1 MAARPA
7 ALAITLGALLWGG
20 AAAGE
25 TGLHDIVPR
34 FDAGP
39 GCALAA
45 HRRGERIAFAASGL
59 ADIERGSAIDGDT
72 LFYAASVSKQFTALA
87 IAQLTVQGRL
97 SLDDDVRLHVP
108 ELPVYRNTVTVRMLL
123 NHSAGLRDSLSLL
136 RLGGH
141 ESVSRATMAQALELQ
156 LAQQDTNFPPGTSTA
171 YSNGGYLLL
180 AEIVHRVS
188 GEGFADYVKR
198 HILEPLGM
206 SDSFVLDGAAPA
218 SGHLAGGYVLRD
230 SGFERRDTYPRFGGS
245 GGLMLTLN
253 DLARYEYDIEQ
264 GHRVWTP
271 DVARIMTEA
280 GSLADGS
287 PAFRD
292 DTGFVFAAGLM
303 LGTRLGHPV
312 IQHGG
317 GAEAFRHLFVRLPEQ
332 GLGIAFFCNRSDQ
345 PVQEMMDA
353 AIAALVGPAP
363 GFAAEGP
370 SPGRYRSGELLATYY
385 LSGSGNALQLK
396 IVRDEAAHEP
406 HTVELLRREAGRY
419 EGSGITLLHE
429 AGERGFRLETSR
441 ARAIAVAPDPD
452 VAGN

>member
-1 MAARPA
+1 MTARPK
-7 ALAITLGALLWGG
+7 ALALALGAFLWGV

-25 TGLHDIVPR
+25 TDLHEVLPR
-34 FDAGP
+34 FDAAP

-45 HRRGERIAFAASGL
+45 HRRGERIAFTASGL
-59 ADIERGSAIDGDT
+59 ADIERGSHIDGDT

-87 IAQLTVQGRL
+87 IAQLVVKDRL

-108 ELPVYRNTVTVRMLL
+108 ELPVYRGVVTVRMLL

-141 ESVSRATMAQALELQ
+141 ESVARATMGQALELQ
-156 LAQQDTNFPPGTSTA
+156 LAQQDTNFVPGSDTG

-180 AEIVHRVS
+180 AEIVQRVS
-188 GEGFADYVKR
+188 GEGFANYVKR
-198 HILEPLGM
+198 QILDPLGM
-206 SDSFVLDGAAPA
+206 SDSFVLDGAEPA
-218 SGHLAGGYVLRD
+218 SEHLARGYVLRD

-264 GHRVWTP
+264 GQRVWTP
-271 DVARIMTEA
+271 EIARIMTEA
-280 GSLADGS
+280 GSLADGT

-292 DTGFVFAAGLM
+292 DTGFVYAAGLM

-332 GLGIAFFCNRSDQ
+332 GLGIALFCNRSDQ
-345 PVQEMMDA
+345 PVQDIMDA
-353 AIAALVGPAP
+353 AIAELAGADP

-370 SPGRYRSGELLATYY
+370 KPGRYRSGELLANYY
-385 LSGSGNALQLK
+385 LSGSGNALQLQ
-396 IVRDEAAHEP
+396 IVRDGAEREP
-406 HTVELLRREAGRY
+406 RRVELLRREAGRY
-419 EGSGITLLHE
+419 EGNGITLLHE
-429 AGERGFRLETSR
+429 AGEPGFRLETSR
-441 ARAIAVAPDPD
+441 ARAIEVTPL
-452 VAGN
+452 NSRN